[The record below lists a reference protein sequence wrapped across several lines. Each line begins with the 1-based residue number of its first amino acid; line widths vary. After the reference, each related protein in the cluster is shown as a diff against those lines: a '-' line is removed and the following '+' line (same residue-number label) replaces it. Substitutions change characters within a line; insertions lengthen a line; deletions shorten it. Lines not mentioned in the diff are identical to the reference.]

1 VKAFIRKLFW
11 CAQSLFGDGVA
22 ARLSCGTFLALS
34 ITACTNQLV
43 PVNNG
48 GGTTEDT
55 SCHASSYGLSTS
67 PGSGV
72 SFTLSG
78 TARYTSV
85 PVSGGLAYG
94 SSSLV
99 PIRRAVLQALQGSTV
114 VATTN
119 TNDNGEFSLAVN
131 VNSGGVT
138 LRVLARSTISSYV
151 ADTLGGTGF
160 ENCNGASWDVRILN
174 NVTNNSASATSGCL
188 RNVYAVSGSTEYTA
202 NTSGITLDAVTSH
215 STNYTSRNG
224 SPFALLDTAI
234 RGIEA
239 ACEGSASQSFPLLF
253 VNWSSSNTTSSSGGT
268 TAGGIGTS
276 YFTTEG
282 SSSIANLYILGRED
296 VDTDEYDKHVVA
308 HEFGHYLENK
318 VFRSDSIGGA
328 HSMGDSLD
336 PRVAFGE
343 GFGNAF
349 SGMVYRDPSYVDTS
363 GTNQGS
369 AFSIN
374 VSTAPT
380 ASDRGHYSERS
391 MQYLLWNLWENT
403 DGSANSGSF
412 NRIFNILANYQKN
425 TPALTTGHSFS
436 AHYNAVYGGS
446 AESLNTY
453 LTVNSATLIP
463 YNSLCSGACAGTGD
477 TADVWDT
484 DNDFSEFRTG
494 GFAPRAYRSSS
505 GSTFADGEFW
515 RLYRTVTS
523 GTNTANAHDVIN
535 YGGYSVS
542 SSLWNKFGLTRFYR
556 YVSTINGNVTVR
568 IANPTR
574 ASGAASCTAADL
586 LDLYVYRS
594 GTLLAYDIAE
604 TGSTASCPQVTFSA
618 SSGTTYVLTVRGY
631 GSATTDQLT
640 AFDVVVSP

>member
-1 VKAFIRKLFW
+1 M
-11 CAQSLFGDGVA
+11 AQWGLCGLVA
-22 ARLSCGTFLALS
+22 SALS
-34 ITACTNQLV
+34 LSACTKQIL
-43 PVNNG
+43 PG
-48 GGTTEDT
+48 TDSGGTTEDT
-55 SCHASSYGLSTS
+55 SCHASSFGLTTS

-78 TARYTSV
+78 TARHTSV
-85 PVSGGLAYG
+85 TVSGAGLNVTT
-94 SSSLV
+94 SFV
-99 PIRRAVLQALQGSTV
+99 PIRRAIVQALQGSTV
-114 VATTN
+114 VALTR
-119 TNDNGEFSLAVN
+119 TNDNGEFNLPVN

-138 LRVLARSTISSYV
+138 LRVLARSTISNYV
-151 ADTLGGTGF
+151 ADTLGGTGL

-174 NVTNNSASATSGCL
+174 NVTNNSASATSGCM
-188 RNVYAVSGSTEYTA
+188 RNIYAAGGSTEYTS

-215 STNYTSRNG
+215 NGSAYTSRSG
-224 SPFALLDTAI
+224 APFALLDTAI
-234 RGIEA
+234 RSLEL
-239 ACEGSASQSFPLLF
+239 ACEGNASQSFPLVF
-253 VNWSSSNTTSSSGGT
+253 MNWSTGNTNSCPSSGGCRT
-268 TAGGIGTS
+268 YLGEIGTS

-282 SSSIANLYILGRED
+282 NSGVANLYIMGRENF
-296 VDTDEYDKHVVA
+296 DTDEYDKHVIA

-343 GFGNAF
+343 GFGNAY
-349 SGMVYRDPSYVDTS
+349 SGMVYRDPTYVDTS
-363 GTNQGS
+363 GTNQTS
-369 AFSIN
+369 AFPIN
-374 VSTAPT
+374 VSSAP
-380 ASDRGHYSERS
+380 SGDDRGHYSERS
-391 MQYLLWNLWENT
+391 MQYLLWSLWENS

-436 AHYNAVYGGS
+436 AHYNAVYGGA

-453 LTVNSATLIP
+453 VTGSSATLIP

-477 TADVWDT
+477 SADVWDT
-484 DNDFSEFRTG
+484 DNDIGSL
-494 GFAPRAYRSSS
+494 FAAQRRYRPTS
-505 GSTFADGEFW
+505 GSLFGADFW

-523 GTNTANAHDVIN
+523 GTNSATAHDVIH
-535 YGGYSVS
+535 YGGYGVTSG
-542 SSLWNKFGLTRFYR
+542 LWNKFGLTRFYR
-556 YVSTINGNVTVR
+556 YVGTSNGNVTVR
-568 IANPTR
+568 VANPTR
-574 ASGAASCTAADL
+574 SSGAVACSSADL

-618 SSGTTYVLTVRGY
+618 TNGTTYVFTVRGY
-631 GSATTDQLT
+631 GSTSTDQLT